1 MANRGDI
8 AIGLIAALFGV
19 ALVVWI
25 IPAQTGLR
33 IVALV
38 SPMFFAMLCAW
49 ILVAS
54 GIGLAMSG
62 LFSHR
67 EDILFKN
74 VAFHLGVIVIA
85 AIGLGSA
92 VFAMQHIG
100 FLVTGIMI
108 AFVTMRI
115 AGEIDWRLLVGCSI
129 LFPLFIWLAFD
140 VILSRPLP

>member
-1 MANRGDI
+1 MVNRGDI
-8 AIGLIAALFGV
+8 AIGVVAALFGA
-19 ALVVWI
+19 ALILWI

-54 GIGLAMSG
+54 GIGLAVSG

-67 EDILFKN
+67 EDILLKN
-74 VAFHLGVIVIA
+74 VAFLLGVTVIA
-85 AIGLGSA
+85 AIGLGLA

-100 FLVTGIMI
+100 FLVTGIAI

-115 AGEIDWRLLVGCSI
+115 AGEKDWRLLIGCSI
-129 LFPLFIWLAFD
+129 FFPLFIWVTFD